1 MPARLLAATGRA
13 ENAAEYVRAVQVSV
27 PATAVLW
34 FIGFLSAVLF
44 LPAGPFMVAVRCCTC
59 PPSAAPALT
68 LCPQAQVPTAE
79 NLDSARS
86 NVNNFAILGPGL
98 RWARRIAALA
108 VSNRN
113 RPA

>member
-1 MPARLLAATGRA
+1 MPTRLLAATGRA
-13 ENAAEYVRAVQVSV
+13 ENAAEYAHAVRVSV
-27 PATAVLW
+27 PAAAVLW

-44 LPAGPFMVAVRCCTC
+44 LPAGPFMVAVRCCAC

-86 NVNNFAILGPGL
+86 NVNNFAILCPRV
-98 RWARRIAALA
+98 RWARRIG
-108 VSNRN
+108 
-113 RPA
+113 RPGGI